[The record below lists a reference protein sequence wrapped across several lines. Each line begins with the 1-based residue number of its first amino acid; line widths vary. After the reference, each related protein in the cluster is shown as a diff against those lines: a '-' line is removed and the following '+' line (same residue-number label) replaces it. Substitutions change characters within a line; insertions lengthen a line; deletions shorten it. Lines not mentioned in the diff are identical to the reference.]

1 MIPFIPAVLAI
12 SLSMG
17 PVAESAVI
25 ASAAVSPA
33 VSPAV
38 SDNSQQFEQAYAY
51 NKAGM
56 IDMSKAQFD
65 EAIEQFQHAAE
76 LVPDYGITRRDLL
89 YTPNFMIGWA
99 HEKQGR
105 VEEACRAFRRFL
117 DLAPA
122 SLIEQGKADHANQYF
137 DQHCPALRQPRQ
149 PPQSPQSDNGHGL

>member
-1 MIPFIPAVLAI
+1 MIPFVPAVLAI
-12 SLSMG
+12 SLFMG

-25 ASAAVSPA
+25 SPAAVFPA
-33 VSPAV
+33 VSRAG
-38 SDNSQQFEQAYAY
+38 SDNARLTEQAYAY

-122 SLIEQGKADHANQYF
+122 QLIEQGKADHANEYF
-137 DQHCPALRQPRQ
+137 DQHCPTLRQPRQ